1 MREKSAVDS
10 SPEADLSETAGPFRS
25 GIIMSVADQLIVSV
39 KNVLLLDDWSC
50 NSSSF
55 DERDI
60 LQH

>member
-1 MREKSAVDS
+1 MGS
-10 SPEADLSETAGPFRS
+10 SPQADLSERAGPFRS